1 MANNITEYNATPGS
15 NTTIDSISIDEG
27 MAASNVNNAIRSLMS
42 HLKNVDTG
50 SQAMTSPSFTAMSTD
65 TISEKTSANGV
76 SIDSVTLK
84 DGELGTTSSPV
95 PINSSSLNGGQFG
108 GRRNMVINGSMQISQ
123 RRGTDVYAQINDE
136 LSLDRFKGNSYDGG
150 IATGKYTVQQSST
163 APDDFSHSLLVTSS
177 ASTADNAN
185 NIFNIEQ
192 RIEGYNTAH
201 LNYGSSSAK
210 TITLS
215 FYVRSSL
222 TGTFGGALKNSDR
235 NRAYPFSY
243 TINSAD
249 TFERKEITIT
259 GDTSGTWVGST
270 NGIGLWV
277 SFGLGVGSTRSA
289 TAGAWGSGDIFSAT
303 GATSVVGTSG
313 ATWYITGVQ
322 LEVGEQATPF
332 EHRSFGEELALC
344 QRYYEKGNIDTIC
357 TFITSTVILGTVY
370 FATTK
375 RDTPTISY
383 TTNFTLYVEAS
394 TPSISGH
401 TINGTADVTSFVPR
415 ADSSVS
421 KNGKGAFI
429 QNGDYTADSEL

>member
-1 MANNITEYNATPGS
+1 MTK
-15 NTTIDSISIDEG
+15 
-27 MAASNVNNAIRSLMS
+27 AAELAKMGEVLTN
-42 HLKNVDTG
+42 
-50 SQAMTSPSFTAMSTD
+50 SQ
-65 TISEKTSANGV
+65 I
-76 SIDSVTLK
+76 
-84 DGELGTTSSPV
+84 
-95 PINSSSLNGGQFG
+95 G
-108 GRRNMVINGSMQISQ
+108 GRRNMVINGAMQVSQ
-123 RRGTDVYAQINDE
+123 RHGTSVYAQINDG

-185 NIFNIEQ
+185 NIFDIEQ

-235 NRAYPFSY
+235 NRAYAFSY

-289 TAGAWGSGDIFSAT
+289 TAGAWGSGDIFSST

-322 LEVGEQATPF
+322 LEVGSQATPF
-332 EHRSFGEELALC
+332 QHVRISEQLQEC
-344 QRYYEKGNIDTIC
+344 QRYFQKISSIDAVSQYTVGQSAP
-357 TFITSTVILGTVY
+357 TFN
-370 FATTK
+370 FAYPTPM
-375 RDTPTISY
+375 RAAPTI
-383 TTNFTLYVEAS
+383 TLTSPAGGVVN
-394 TPSISGH
+394 
-401 TINGTADVTSFVPR
+401 NGTYTQR
-415 ADSSVS
+415 
-421 KNGKGAFI
+421 NI
-429 QNGDYTADSEL
+429 TADSYNFYVGSSSGGGHSGIGHNGQPASITLEAEL